1 MIEAPLADEERREIQ
16 VCEDVFE
23 PLPVGR
29 RVLRSELFPEPRI
42 RRTLRVRLDSA
53 ARDRNRARRNRGARG
68 ATRQRAVGHLARDG
82 VALVRSLHCSSNQGY
97 RGPPVFAGR
106 FVRSYE
112 RASIDRFS
120 LARSSMTSIA
130 TPFSFFVGRLV
141 R

>member
-53 ARDRNRARRNRGARG
+53 ARDRNRARRNLSLAELRVRERSAISH
-68 ATRQRAVGHLARDG
+68 ATA
-82 VALVRSLHCSSNQGY
+82 SLSS
-97 RGPPVFAGR
+97 A
-106 FVRSYE
+106 
-112 RASIDRFS
+112 ASIAAAIKVIGDRRYLPGDS
-120 LARSSMTSIA
+120 SALTSGRRSIDSPSRAR
-130 TPFSFFVGRLV
+130 P
-141 R
+141 